1 MDYVIGDFARG
12 DHAGRS
18 RRRALSWHPDTVSIR
33 LRYAKDYRQSVGG
46 AAERRSGGD
55 LAP

>member
-1 MDYVIGDFARG
+1 LVEAIPEVTAGREAQVRPTARG
-12 DHAGRS
+12 
-18 RRRALSWHPDTVSIR
+18 PSIR